1 MWWLQSRSFV
11 AHKFVIHI
19 IYIYIFYWY
28 IYIQLYII
36 YYILYYIILYYMILY
51 YILYD
56 IILYYMWY
64 YIILYDMI
72 LYCIIIIHSS
82 IYIYISHGLSWAP
95 KSSMMFHSIPSW
107 APSPLHLFDWIDS
120 ISPSGPSPCSCY
132 RSRWFQWCQMQK
144 HSVTVPPGKKPG
156 FWSVSVVPILMFNQT
171 RVELTELSSSG
182 YLAIPYP
189 LVI

>member
-1 MWWLQSRSFV
+1 MWWLQSHSFV

-19 IYIYIFYWY
+19 IYIYTYIFYWY
-28 IYIQLYII
+28 IYILYI
-36 YYILYYIILYYMILY
+36 YYIFLIYIKYYIILYYMILY
-51 YILYD
+51 C
-56 IILYYMWY
+56 IILFYIILY
-64 YIILYDMI
+64 YIILYH
-72 LYCIIIIHSS
+72 IIIIHSS

-171 RVELTELSSSG
+171 RVELAELSSSG

>member
-1 MWWLQSRSFV
+1 M
-11 AHKFVIHI
+11 
-19 IYIYIFYWY
+19 IYIYYIILYFL
-28 IYIQLYII
+28 IYIKYYII
-36 YYILYYIILYYMILY
+36 LYDILYYIILYYIVLY
-51 YILYD
+51 YI
-56 IILYYMWY
+56 ISYYNY
-64 YIILYDMI
+64 TQL
-72 LYCIIIIHSS
+72 H
-82 IYIYISHGLSWAP
+82 IYISHGLSWAP

-120 ISPSGPSPCSCY
+120 MSPSGPSPCSCC

-156 FWSVSVVPILMFNQT
+156 FWSVSVVPNLMFNQT
-171 RVELTELSSSG
+171 RVELAELSSSG